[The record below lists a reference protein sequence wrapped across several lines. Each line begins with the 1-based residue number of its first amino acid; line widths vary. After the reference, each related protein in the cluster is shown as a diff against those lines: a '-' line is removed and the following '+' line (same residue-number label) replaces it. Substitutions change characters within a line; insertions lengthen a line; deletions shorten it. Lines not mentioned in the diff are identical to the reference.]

1 MPKFSLHTKRDRL
14 NKLIQRL
21 EGGQTVQARDV
32 DLVLTAGQK
41 TAMEAEWQK
50 QLALRKPVKPKSVR
64 EYEQALKS
72 AAMWQGR
79 LEAYKASQPT
89 TYKVFVDRA
98 AKQLEHEQKV
108 QCELE
113 HAKSLL
119 KAVSSTEVATWLD
132 RAIKANQIQQMS
144 LEQMPRSITS
154 RSKEN
159 QAKHNVKTNMGIK
172 TINELKLDALRQ
184 ALKEVEQ
191 EIANEWGAQQV
202 TPEQTAKLKQL
213 LVTIKKT
220 R

>member
-1 MPKFSLHTKRDRL
+1 MPKFSLHSKRDRL
-14 NKLIQRL
+14 KKLIQRL
-21 EGGQTVQARDV
+21 EGAQAVQARDV
-32 DLVLTAGQK
+32 DLVLTAAQK
-41 TAMEAEWQK
+41 TAMEADWQR

-64 EYEQALKS
+64 EYEKALKS

-79 LEAYKASQPT
+79 LNAYKSSEPT

-108 QCELE
+108 QHELE

-119 KAVSSTEVATWLD
+119 KAVSSTDAAAWLD
-132 RAIKANQIQQMS
+132 RAIPAKQIQQMG

-154 RSKEN
+154 RSPAN
-159 QAKHNVKTNMGIK
+159 QAKHNVKTSMGIK

-184 ALKEVEQ
+184 ALVEVEQ
-191 EIANEWGAQQV
+191 ELEKERAAQQL
-202 TPEQTAKLKQL
+202 TPEQTTKLKQL

>member
-1 MPKFSLHTKRDRL
+1 MPKFSLHSKRDRL

-21 EGGQTVQARDV
+21 EGGQAVQARDV
-32 DLVLTAGQK
+32 DLVLTAAQK
-41 TAMEAEWQK
+41 TAMEADWQR
-50 QLALRKPVKPKSVR
+50 QLALRKPTKPKSVR
-64 EYEQALKS
+64 EYEKALKS

-79 LEAYKASQPT
+79 LDAYKASEPT

-108 QCELE
+108 QYELE

-119 KAVSSTEVATWLD
+119 KAVSSAYAAAWLD
-132 RAIKANQIQQMS
+132 RAIPAKQVQRMG

-159 QAKHNVKTNMGIK
+159 QAKDSVKANMGIK

-191 EIANEWGAQQV
+191 EIAAEWEAQQL
-202 TPEQTAKLKQL
+202 TPEQSIKLKQL
-213 LVTIKKT
+213 MVTIKKT

>member
-1 MPKFSLHTKRDRL
+1 MPKFSLHSKRDRL
-14 NKLIQRL
+14 KKLIQRL
-21 EGGQTVQARDV
+21 EGAQTVQARDV
-32 DLVLTAGQK
+32 DLVLTAAQK
-41 TAMEAEWQK
+41 TAMEADWQR

-64 EYEQALKS
+64 EYEKALKS

-79 LEAYKASQPT
+79 LNAYKSSEPT

-108 QCELE
+108 QHELE
-113 HAKSLL
+113 QAKLLL
-119 KAVSSTEVATWLD
+119 KAVSSAEASAWLD
-132 RAIKANQIQQMS
+132 RAIPAKQVQRMG

-154 RSKEN
+154 RSKAN
-159 QAKHNVKTNMGIK
+159 QAKHNVKANMGIK

-191 EIANEWGAQQV
+191 EIATEWEAQQL
-202 TPEQTAKLKQL
+202 TPEQSIKLKQL

>member
-21 EGGQTVQARDV
+21 EGGQTVQARDL
-32 DLVLTAGQK
+32 DLVLTTEQK

-64 EYEQALKS
+64 EYEQALKTV
-72 AAMWQGR
+72 AMWQGR
-79 LEAYKASQPT
+79 LDAYKASEPKTQ
-89 TYKVFVDRA
+89 KVFVDRA
-98 AKQLEHEQKV
+98 AKQMEHEQKV
-108 QCELE
+108 QHELE

-119 KAVSSTEVATWLD
+119 KAVSSTEAAWLD
-132 RAIKANQIQQMS
+132 RAIETKQVKQMS
-144 LEQMPRSITS
+144 LDQMPRSITS
-154 RSKEN
+154 RSQAN
-159 QAKHNVKTNMGIK
+159 QVKDNVKASMGIK
-172 TINELKLDALRQ
+172 SINEIKLDALRQ

-191 EIANEWGAQQV
+191 EIATEWGAQQL
-202 TPEQTAKLKQL
+202 TPEQTTKLKQL